1 MPMKKVEAIIR
12 AEDFNRVKSA
22 LKQIGSRSRPTPSRE
37 GGFREEYRPT
47 ISSRR

>member
-1 MPMKKVEAIIR
+1 MKKVEAIIR

-22 LKQIGSRSRPTPSRE
+22 LKQIGVLPLTAYPVQGR
-37 GGFREEYRPT
+37 GFRGEYRPT